1 MLADVG
7 RNPRNVDQL
16 SPQEAAF
23 VKAYLV
29 DPNATKAAVAA
40 GYSAAS
46 ATSQG
51 SRLLRRR
58 NIALALGKRVER
70 LLDQGESTGAEVVQ
84 ELRRVG
90 MVDPAD
96 LVDPTT
102 RCVLQLHEMPE
113 AARRAIA
120 SFEVEEL
127 FEGEGEER
135 QLRGYLKKLKF
146 WNKVQA
152 NEVLAKKHGL
162 LVDKHEVELGDKTL
176 AAVLAAARA
185 RKGAA

>member
-1 MLADVG
+1 MLAEVG
-7 RNPRNVDQL
+7 HPRAPEQL
-16 SPQEAAF
+16 NAKQAAF
-23 VKAYLV
+23 VLAYLKTG
-29 DPNATKAAVAA
+29 NGKRSAITA
-40 GYSAAS
+40 GYSPRSAESIAS
-46 ATSQG
+46 D
-51 SRLLRRR
+51 LLR
-58 NIALALGKRVER
+58 NPKVAAALGAKVAKVTAEA
-70 LLDQGESTGAEVVQ
+70 ESTASEVVT

-96 LVDPTT
+96 LVDPST

-127 FEGEGEER
+127 LDAEGKP
-135 QLRGYLKKLKF
+135 RGRLVKVKF

-162 LVDKHEVELGDKTL
+162 LVDKHEVELGERTL